1 MHEPD
6 RHVIAVYSPKGGVGK
21 TTLAVDMAWRSAALG
36 RMDTLLWDL
45 DAQGGAAFLLD
56 QPHRRA
62 GNVAGLFQKEGRPE
76 QLITRT
82 GYERLDLLGA
92 DDSLRTLSW
101 QLARLGRRQR
111 LAEITWRL
119 RRDYRRIVLD
129 CPPLQNEVSY
139 QVLLA
144 ADVVV
149 VPLPPS
155 PLSLRALKLMIRD
168 LRAAG
173 ARHPPILPVLAM
185 FDGRRREHR
194 IARSDTMADYP
205 VIPLSAEIERT
216 AFRRAPI
223 GTFAPN
229 TPAAEAL
236 DRLWR
241 GVERKL
247 RASGI
252 GADDREGASTLA
264 QRIETVAAVPSRSK
278 PVSV

>member
-1 MHEPD
+1 MLEPD

-21 TTLAVDMAWRSAALG
+21 TTLAVDLAWRWATLG
-36 RMDTLLWDL
+36 RMHTLLWDL
-45 DAQGGAAFLLD
+45 DSQGGAGFLLN
-56 QPHRRA
+56 QPHRRS
-62 GNVAGLFQKEGRPE
+62 GNVAGIFQKEGRPE
-76 QLITRT
+76 QLITPT
-82 GYERLDLLGA
+82 PYDRLDLLA
-92 DDSLRTLSW
+92 SDDSLRTLSW

-111 LAEITWRL
+111 LAEVTLRL
-119 RRDYRRIVLD
+119 RRHYRRIVLD

-155 PLSLRALKLMIRD
+155 PLSLRALNLMIRD
-168 LRAAG
+168 LKAEG

-185 FDGRRREHR
+185 HDGRRREHVL
-194 IARSDTMADYP
+194 ARNGAMSDYP
-205 VIPLSAEIERT
+205 VIPMSAEIERT

-223 GTFAPN
+223 GTFAPRS
-229 TPAAEAL
+229 PAADAM

-247 RASGI
+247 RSTGI
-252 GADDREGASTLA
+252 GADDRDGASRLTA
-264 QRIETVAAVPSRSK
+264 TTSA
-278 PVSV
+278 